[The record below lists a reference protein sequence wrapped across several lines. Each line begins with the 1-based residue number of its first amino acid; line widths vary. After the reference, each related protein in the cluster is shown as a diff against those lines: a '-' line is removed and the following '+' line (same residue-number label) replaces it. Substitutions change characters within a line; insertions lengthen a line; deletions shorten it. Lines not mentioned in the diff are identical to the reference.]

1 MPRRRVAL
9 VGFRHEAMI
18 SCPFLTGPSTTHIHR
33 RQEMRDAMYSPAA
46 GALARLDEERDYEA
60 VPLLVARSLPG
71 GPFERSF
78 YDALKAKSLTLL
90 QDEGPFDGIV
100 VLNHG
105 AAEVDGLDQHG
116 DTDYIL
122 AIRATVGD
130 QVPIAVPF
138 DMHGQV
144 TPSIL
149 DAVTVL
155 SCLRTAPHRDYFDT
169 SYRAAD
175 QLVRVIRERL
185 APVKAAVRI
194 PLLIPGE
201 MAMTAYS
208 PTRELF
214 AKLARYDARPGV
226 MEAHLF
232 VGFGWN
238 DRPWA
243 GMEAVVVCE
252 ERSGACGLLRARACG
267 RGLGATQELRGFH
280 GDRGRRDGSTRAAAA
295 HGPIYLSDSGDNVT
309 AGAGGDLTFVLQEAV
324 DLGLGDCVVGGI
336 YSPESSLGVGRP
348 ATDRPS
354 ALNSVVTLQQP
365 RSLDGR
371 RGRRSLRRRPRHQ
384 PLSRPSRIRCTL
396 VPGEDRGRG
405 RDISCRT
412 GRLDRPR
419 TFRGDGHQPHGTQD
433 LCREARLPASP
444 DRGYRTPAHLP
455 HQRGTRGPGLQAPSL
470 QQGPA
475 SFLPARSGNVL
486 VRAARPVSSTTR
498 SPSRIVHS
506 AIRAFRRCGGH
517 CGTPGP

>member
-78 YDALKAKSLTLL
+78 YDALKAESLTLL
-90 QDEGPFDGIV
+90 QDEGPFDEIV

-252 ERSGACGLLRARACG
+252 DDQALAASCARELAEEVWAQRRSFGVFMETAGV
-267 RGLGATQELRGFH
+267 
-280 GDRGRRDGSTRAAAA
+280 RDGLTRAAAA
-295 HGPIYLSDSGDNVT
+295 HGPIYLSNSGDNVT

-336 YSPESSLGVGRP
+336 YSPEIVAGCRAAGNGSSVRLELGRHVTAAPKLRTVDAVVEACGDVLDTSRYPDLRGSDAPWCRVRIGDVVATFHAARVGLTGLGHFEAMGISPTAHRIYVVKLGYLHPQIEDIAHWHICLISEELADLDYRRLRYSRVPRP
-348 ATDRPS
+348 FYPLDPEMSWS
-354 ALNSVVTLQQP
+354 A
-365 RSLDGR
+365 
-371 RGRRSLRRRPRHQ
+371 
-384 PLSRPSRIRCTL
+384 
-396 VPGEDRGRG
+396 
-405 RDISCRT
+405 
-412 GRLDRPR
+412 
-419 TFRGDGHQPHGTQD
+419 
-433 LCREARLPASP
+433 
-444 DRGYRTPAHLP
+444 
-455 HQRGTRGPGLQAPSL
+455 
-470 QQGPA
+470 QQGLFQARRVHPA
-475 SFLPARSGNVL
+475 E
-486 VRAARPVSSTTR
+486 
-498 SPSRIVHS
+498 
-506 AIRAFRRCGGH
+506 
-517 CGTPGP
+517 